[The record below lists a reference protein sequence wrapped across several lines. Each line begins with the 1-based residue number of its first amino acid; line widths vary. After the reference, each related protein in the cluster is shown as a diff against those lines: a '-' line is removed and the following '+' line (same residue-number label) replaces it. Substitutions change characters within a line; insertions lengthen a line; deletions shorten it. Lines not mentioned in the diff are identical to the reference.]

1 MSAVNSLPTPDEMA
15 LQRFSCKD
23 WVLDK
28 ASGIIYRRVT
38 GTLVGGYRI
47 IGTTFEEKKRN
58 IMYHRAVWIGA
69 NMTLPSAGLQ
79 IDHIDGNP
87 INNAIE
93 NLRLVTDAENKN
105 NLATKWKRYGAGN
118 PNAKLTADDVDTI
131 KKRLKEAK
139 SLPPSRRRY
148 AVGRIAGE
156 YHVSQTQIR
165 RIDQG
170 LNWSNLPDKKIE
182 EAKA

>member
-1 MSAVNSLPTPDEMA
+1 MPIPDEVA
-15 LQRFSCKD
+15 LQRFQSRDWIPDKD
-23 WVLDK
+23 TGV
-28 ASGIIYRRVT
+28 IYRRVT

-47 IGTTFEEKKRN
+47 IGAPSNGEKRN
-58 IMYHRAVWIGA
+58 VMYHRVVWIGA
-69 NMTLPSAGLQ
+69 NMELPATGLQ

-87 INNAIE
+87 QNNAVE
-93 NLRLVTDAENKN
+93 NLRLVTDKENKN
-105 NLATKWKRYGAGN
+105 NLVTKCKRYGAGN

-131 KKRLKEAK
+131 KKQLKEAK

-148 AVGRIAGE
+148 AIGRIAGE

-170 LNWSNLPDKKIE
+170 LNWNNQPAQTHE
-182 EAKA
+182 EVNA